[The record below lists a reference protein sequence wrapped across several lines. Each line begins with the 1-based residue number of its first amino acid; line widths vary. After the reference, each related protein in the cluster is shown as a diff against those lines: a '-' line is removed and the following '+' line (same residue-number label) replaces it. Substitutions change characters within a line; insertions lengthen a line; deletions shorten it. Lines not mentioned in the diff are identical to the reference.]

1 MIPFSGADKRA
12 EDRMIGYFWEATPEC
27 GHFTLVRNGT
37 GLKSGTHGGGRR
49 GVREELTGMVQTGEG
64 KFGRGFRRHG

>member
-37 GLKSGTHGGGRR
+37 GLKSGTHGGGDD
-49 GVREELTGMVQTGEG
+49 GVFVRS
-64 KFGRGFRRHG
+64 